1 MIKYLGSKRLLV
13 PAIGAIARALPVRS
27 AADLF
32 AGTTRVGQEL
42 RGAGLEVVSNDTT
55 AYSEAFGWAYVAAT
69 LDDRSRLGDLLR
81 ELERAP
87 ELDGYVT
94 ATFCRRARYLTEE
107 NGRRVDGM
115 RAAVDRLDLSP
126 AERGLLLTSLI
137 EAADRVDSTVGVQMA
152 YLKRWA
158 PRAHRPLELRPPHA
172 VGGPPGTVRR
182 ADANELVGELEGIDC
197 AYLDPPYNQ
206 HSYLGNYHVW
216 ETLALA
222 DEPPHYGVACKRIDV
237 RDRRSAYN
245 SRVGAWPALRDLVER
260 APMPWLIVSFSDEG
274 FHDPA
279 AVRALLGE
287 RGYVGELR
295 AGGARYVGARIGIHD
310 PRGRRVGEVSHLENT
325 EHLFVAGP
333 SRPAIS
339 RALESARPL
348 LAPVPRTDSRR
359 SRSSGRRAASAAAG
373 AASATRGRARGR

>member
-1 MIKYLGSKRLLV
+1 MIKYLGSKRVLV
-13 PAIGAIARALPVRS
+13 PAIGAIVRALPVRS

-42 RGAGLEVVSNDTT
+42 RRAGLEVVSNDTA
-55 AYSEAFGWAYVAAT
+55 AYSEAFGGAYIAAT
-69 LDDRSRLGDLLR
+69 AADRSRLGELLA

-87 ELDGYVT
+87 EVDGYVT
-94 ATFCRRARYLTEE
+94 ATFCRQARYLTEA

-115 RAAVDRLDLSP
+115 RAAIDRLRLSP
-126 AERGLLLTSLI
+126 VERGLLLTSLI

-152 YLKRWA
+152 FLKRWA
-158 PRAHRPLELRPPHA
+158 ARAHRPLELRPPHA
-172 VGGPPGTVRR
+172 VAGPAGLVRR
-182 ADANELVGELEGIDC
+182 ADANQLVRELDGIDC

-237 RDRRSAYN
+237 RARRSAYN
-245 SRVGAWPALRDLVER
+245 SRVAAWPALRDLVEQ
-260 APMPWLIVSFSDEG
+260 ASTPWLIVSFSDEG

-279 AVRALLGE
+279 AVRTLLGE

-295 AGGARYVGARIGIHD
+295 AGGTRYVGARIGIHD
-310 PRGRRVGEVSHLENT
+310 PQGRRVGEVSHLENT
-325 EHLFVAGP
+325 EHVFVVGP
-333 SRPAIS
+333 SRAAIS
-339 RALESARPL
+339 RALGSARPL
-348 LAPVPRTDSRR
+348 LTPPPRTDS
-359 SRSSGRRAASAAAG
+359 SHTRSSGRRAASAAAG
-373 AASATRGRARGR
+373 AASATRGR

>member
-1 MIKYLGSKRLLV
+1 MIKYLGSKRVLV
-13 PAIGAIARALPVRS
+13 PAIGAIVRALPVRS

-42 RGAGLEVVSNDTT
+42 RRAGLEVVSNDTA
-55 AYSEAFGWAYVAAT
+55 AYSEAFGGAYIAAT
-69 LDDRSRLGDLLR
+69 TADRSRLGELLA

-87 ELDGYVT
+87 EVDGYVT
-94 ATFCRRARYLTEE
+94 ATFCRQARYLTEA

-115 RAAVDRLDLSP
+115 RAAIDRLRLSP
-126 AERGLLLTSLI
+126 VERGLLLTSLI

-152 YLKRWA
+152 FLKRWA
-158 PRAHRPLELRPPHA
+158 ARAHRPLELRPPHA
-172 VGGPPGTVRR
+172 VAGPGGLVRR
-182 ADANELVGELEGIDC
+182 ADANELVRELDGIDC

-237 RDRRSAYN
+237 RARRSAYN
-245 SRVGAWPALRDLVER
+245 SRVAAWPALRDLVEQ
-260 APMPWLIVSFSDEG
+260 ASTPWLIVSFSDEG

-279 AVRALLGE
+279 AVRTLLGE

-295 AGGARYVGARIGIHD
+295 TGGTRYVGARIGIHD
-310 PRGRRVGEVSHLENT
+310 PQGRRVGEVSHLENT
-325 EHLFVAGP
+325 EHVFVTGP
-333 SRPAIS
+333 SRAAIS

-348 LAPVPRTDSRR
+348 LTPPPRTDSSRTRLGTR
-359 SRSSGRRAASAAAG
+359 STPRLSNR
-373 AASATRGRARGR
+373 

>member
-1 MIKYLGSKRLLV
+1 VIKYLGSKRLLV

-27 AADLF
+27 AVDLF

-42 RGAGLEVVSNDTT
+42 RAAGLEVVSNDTA
-55 AYSEAFGWAYVAAT
+55 AYSEAFGWAYIAAAAE
-69 LDDRSRLGDLLR
+69 DRARLGDLLA

-87 ELDGYVT
+87 DLDGYVT
-94 ATFCRRARYLTEE
+94 ATFCREARYLTES

-115 RAAVDRLDLSP
+115 RAAIDRLRLSP

-158 PRAHRPLELRPPHA
+158 ARAHRPLELRPPHP
-172 VGGPPGTVRR
+172 VDGPPGLVRR
-182 ADANELVGELEGIDC
+182 ADANKLVRELDGIDC

-222 DEPPHYGVACKRIDV
+222 DEPAHYGVACKRIDV
-237 RDRRSAYN
+237 RARRSAYN
-245 SRVGAWPALRDLVER
+245 SRVAAWPALRDLVER
-260 APMPWLIVSFSDEG
+260 TPMPWLIVSFSDEG

-295 AGGARYVGARIGIHD
+295 SGRARYVGARIGIHD
-310 PRGRRVGEVSHLENT
+310 PQGRRVGEVSHLENT

-333 SRPAIS
+333 NRPAIS

-348 LAPVPRTDSRR
+348 LAPPPRTDSPRT
-359 SRSSGRRAASAAAG
+359 RSSGRRAASAAAG